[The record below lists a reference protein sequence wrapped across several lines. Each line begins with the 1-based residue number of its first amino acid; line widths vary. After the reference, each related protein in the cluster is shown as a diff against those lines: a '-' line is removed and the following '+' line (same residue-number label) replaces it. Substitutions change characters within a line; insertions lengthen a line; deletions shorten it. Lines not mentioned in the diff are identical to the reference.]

1 MPKAIAALLLA
12 FTLLASVQT
21 NLAAAG
27 LQSYV
32 DRSESA
38 FAWTATDKEIHPRGT
53 LYKLHLVSQL
63 WQGITWEHEI
73 RVYVPVRNDTPRT
86 MLLFITGD
94 SSRGFDD
101 ERGLQMA
108 NALHASY
115 AILYDVPNQPLL
127 DGKNEDDLIAETF
140 VRFLTTGDE
149 DWPLLM
155 PMTKSAVKAMDALQA
170 FAAQELKQPV
180 QSFVVTGASKRGWTS
195 WLAAAVDPRVKAIA
209 PMVFDMLNIPT
220 QLAHQLNSWGG
231 LSEMLR
237 PYMQP
242 GLPNFLGSPAGQRLL
257 ELVDPYAYRDELGL
271 PKLLI
276 LGTNDRYWTLDAPNL
291 FWSELGGAKYLRYVP
306 NVGHGL
312 GERDR
317 WIDSM
322 TCFFRS
328 VAASKSL
335 PHMRWTFEPL
345 DDQLQLTL
353 QSEPAARTISIW
365 SAQSP
370 TRDFRKAEWTSK
382 SLSAKK
388 QPVRASVPIS
398 STDFTAV
405 FAELRYES
413 DGQAC
418 AFTTQVNIQPPKQA
432 AQ

>member
-12 FTLLASVQT
+12 FTLLASAQT
-21 NLAAAG
+21 IIAAG

-38 FAWTATDKEIHPRGT
+38 FTWTVTDNEIHSRGT

-63 WQGITWEHEI
+63 WQGIAWEHQI
-73 RVYVPVRNDTPRT
+73 RVYVPVRNDTPAT
-86 MLLFITGD
+86 ILLSITGD
-94 SSRGFDD
+94 SSRGFND
-101 ERGLQMA
+101 EQGMQMA
-108 NALHASY
+108 NALHAPY

-127 DGKNEDDLIAETF
+127 DGKSEDDLIAETF

-170 FAAQELKQPV
+170 FAAHELKQPI
-180 QSFVVTGASKRGWTS
+180 QSFVLTGASKRGWTS
-195 WLAAAVDPRVKAIA
+195 WLAAAVDSRVEGIA
-209 PMVFDMLNIPT
+209 PMVFDMLNIPA
-220 QLAHQLNSWGG
+220 QLAHQFNSWGG

-257 ELVDPYAYRDELGL
+257 ELVDPYSYREALGV

-276 LGTNDRYWTLDAPNL
+276 LGTNDRYWTPDAPNL
-291 FWSELGGAKYLRYVP
+291 FWSELSGAKYLRYIP

-312 GERDR
+312 GDRDR
-317 WIDSM
+317 WLDSM

-328 VAASKSL
+328 IAAGKRL
-335 PHMRWTFEPL
+335 PQMRWTFEPL
-345 DDQLQLTL
+345 DDNVRLTL

-365 SAQSP
+365 SA
-370 TRDFRKAEWTSK
+370 
-382 SLSAKK
+382 
-388 QPVRASVPIS
+388 
-398 STDFTAV
+398 
-405 FAELRYES
+405 
-413 DGQAC
+413 
-418 AFTTQVNIQPPKQA
+418 
-432 AQ
+432 